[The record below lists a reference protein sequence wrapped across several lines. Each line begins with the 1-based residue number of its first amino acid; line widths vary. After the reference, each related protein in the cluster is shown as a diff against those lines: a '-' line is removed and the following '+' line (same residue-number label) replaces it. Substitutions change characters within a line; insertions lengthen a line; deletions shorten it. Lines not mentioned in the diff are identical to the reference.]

1 MVVVV
6 DFVKKKIIIVVVI
19 VVDVV
24 KVVTVVVEVVVEVI
38 VAEVVVVVVVVVVT
52 VIHQILVI
60 FWLALLK
67 IHVLEN
73 LDTRSLRV
81 SIICLT
87 PNSRFIFLLGC
98 R

>member
-1 MVVVV
+1 MVVVVVV
-6 DFVKKKIIIVVVI
+6 DFVKTFFLIVVVM

-24 KVVTVVVEVVVEVI
+24 KVVTVVVEVI
-38 VAEVVVVVVVVVVT
+38 VAEVVVVVVVLVVT
-52 VIHQILVI
+52 VISQILVI

-67 IHVLEN
+67 IHIFEN

-81 SIICLT
+81 STICLT
-87 PNSRFIFLLGC
+87 PNSQYIVVLGC